1 MKNIPVL
8 LLAGATLVAGC
19 ATKTDQTVDRF
30 VDSKSLQNLTKTP
43 GIWVDGDGCEHW
55 AIDDGIEGYQMN
67 RLDRYGKPVCGL
79 LPPFTL
85 YGPDGAGSPVADPI

>member
-1 MKNIPVL
+1 
-8 LLAGATLVAGC
+8 
-19 ATKTDQTVDRF
+19 
-30 VDSKSLQNLTKTP
+30 
-43 GIWVDGDGCEHW
+43 
-55 AIDDGIEGYQMN
+55 MN